1 MQISKLFIKAILGS
15 DSTLFIF
22 YFEFTP
28 ASCIFHLILQA
39 LSLDCFVANGPS
51 QWQRRVTIPCIF

>member
-51 QWQRRVTIPCIF
+51 Q

>member
-15 DSTLFIF
+15 DFTLFISH
-22 YFEFTP
+22 FEFTP

-39 LSLDCFVANGPS
+39 FSLYCSIAYGSS
-51 QWQRRVTIPCIF
+51 Q